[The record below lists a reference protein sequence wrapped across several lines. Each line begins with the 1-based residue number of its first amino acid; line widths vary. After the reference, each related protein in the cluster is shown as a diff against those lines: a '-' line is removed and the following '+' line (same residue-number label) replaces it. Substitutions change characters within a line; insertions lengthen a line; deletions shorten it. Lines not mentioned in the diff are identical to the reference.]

1 MVWWARGP
9 ALKEGHL
16 AARVGSL
23 SPWML
28 CFPCCGLCHLL
39 ACSFSLRHTASVLTW
54 GEPLPPQGGEAA
66 VAGAGGRC
74 PSHECAN
81 RKRGREG
88 ESWPPG
94 VDVFRKAASSFML
107 IPCWF
112 SGLGRYFS
120 RISQSA
126 KLMPA
131 DFAPESTVP
140 IAGPKQMS
148 HKILQKHAVLKFEL
162 AQHLTKSRRQPHALT
177 N

>member
-94 VDVFRKAASSFML
+94 VDVFRKAASSFL
-107 IPCWF
+107 
-112 SGLGRYFS
+112 
-120 RISQSA
+120 
-126 KLMPA
+126 
-131 DFAPESTVP
+131 
-140 IAGPKQMS
+140 IAGWFPGPIFFS
-148 HKILQKHAVLKFEL
+148 ISRCPGIFCACVRACCTWCECAVQFAEGRGLWI
-162 AQHLTKSRRQPHALT
+162 A
-177 N
+177 

>member
-1 MVWWARGP
+1 MWWARGP
-9 ALKEGHL
+9 ALKEGYL

-88 ESWPPG
+88 ESWSPG
-94 VDVFRKAASSFML
+94 VDLLRKAASSFML

-120 RISQSA
+120 IISQSA

-131 DFAPESTVP
+131 DFAPESTVT
-140 IAGPKQMS
+140 IALVLSKCPT
-148 HKILQKHAVLKFEL
+148 KILKKHAVLKFEL
-162 AQHLTKSRRQPHALT
+162 AQHLTKSRGDSRSAT
-177 N
+177 V